1 MKICIPVIES
11 KGLNSTV
18 SDHFG
23 RAPFHIV
30 VDLESR
36 AVTPLQK
43 TETCNDETHGHCM
56 PVDLLLAAGVNVVAC
71 KGIGRGAVNRLQSN
85 QIGVFATHASTVS
98 GVIDAFL
105 AKQLCPVN
113 ESNLCDG
120 HHHH

>member
-1 MKICIPVIES
+1 MKICIPVMES
-11 KGLNSTV
+11 NGLASVV
-18 SDHFG
+18 SEHFG

-30 VDLESR
+30 VDLDSR
-36 AVTPLQK
+36 AVTPLKK
-43 TETCNDETHGHCM
+43 TEACNDETHGHCM

-98 GVIDAFL
+98 AVIDAFS
-105 AKQLCPVN
+105 ANQLCAVN

-120 HHHH
+120 HHN